1 MLFEKVL
8 VANRGE
14 IAVRV
19 MKTLRRLGIRSV
31 AIHSEVDMYALHVGT
46 ADYAINI
53 GGAAPTENYL
63 NVELVLDAAEKSGAE
78 AVHPGY
84 GFLSENPTFAEAC
97 EERGLKFVGPSSETL
112 TLTGDKLECKKLAMQ
127 AGVPVIPGSESPVG
141 SLYEA
146 EEVAERIG
154 YPLMLKT
161 AYGGGGLGIREVSS
175 KEDLG
180 ERYSNA
186 VGEAIRAF
194 GRASMYVE
202 KIVTPARHVEVQI
215 LADGKGRVVHLGERE
230 CSVQRRHQKLIEMTP
245 SPAVDDLLRERL
257 GRYAVT
263 LAEKVGYENAGTVEF
278 LLDGGGNPYFL
289 EVNSRIQVEHPV
301 TEMVTGLDLV
311 AEQLTIAAGEGMSV
325 PKGGVER
332 NGAAIEC
339 RVNAEDPLRRFL
351 PSSGIVRRLRFPKG
365 DGIRVDSSLY
375 QGCEV
380 PVFYD
385 SLIAK
390 VITHG
395 RSLEGARRS
404 MIAALGDL
412 EIEGLATTVS
422 LQQELMS
429 SDAFLR
435 WDLSTDFIA
444 KNGILDRLAAR
455 MEEGRAKELKVGAEL
470 AAEMTSAMKG
480 RREYPSPFGDG
491 HMLRGSSGTEETP

>member
-31 AIHSEVDMYALHVGT
+31 AVYSEVDECALHVGT
-46 ADYAINI
+46 ADQAINI
-53 GGAAPTENYL
+53 GGAAPAESYL
-63 NVELVLDAAEKSGAE
+63 NGMTVLDSAEESGAE

-84 GFLSENPTFAEAC
+84 GFLSENPAFAKAC
-97 EERGLKFVGPSSETL
+97 EERGFKFVGPSSETL

-154 YPLMLKT
+154 YPVMLKT
-161 AYGGGGLGIREVSS
+161 AYGGGGLGIREVTSM
-175 KEDLG
+175 EELG

-186 VGEAIRAF
+186 VGEAMRAF

-215 LADGKGRVVHLGERE
+215 LADGKGRVVPLGERE
-230 CSVQRRHQKLIEMTP
+230 CSIQRRHQKLIEMTP
-245 SPAVDDLLRERL
+245 SPAVDDPLRERL

-263 LAEKVGYENAGTVEF
+263 MAERVGYENAGTAEF
-278 LLDGGGNPYFL
+278 LLDGDGSPYFL

-311 AEQLTIAAGEGMSV
+311 AEQLAIAAGEGTSV

-332 NGAAIEC
+332 DGAAIEC

-351 PSSGIVRRLRFPKG
+351 PSSGVVRRLSLPKG
-365 DGIRVDSSLY
+365 EGVRVDSSLY

-385 SLIAK
+385 SLVAK
-390 VITHG
+390 VIAHG
-395 RSLEGARRS
+395 RNLEEARRT
-404 MIAALGDL
+404 MVAALDEF
-412 EIEGLATTVS
+412 EIEGLATTIP

-429 SDAFLR
+429 SDALLQ
-435 WDLSTDFIA
+435 WDLSTDFIP

-455 MEEGRAKELKVGAEL
+455 MEERRARELRVRAEL
-470 AAEMTSAMKG
+470 AAEMT
-480 RREYPSPFGDG
+480 RVYGDPRSRD
-491 HMLRGSSGTEETP
+491 LEN